1 MTSVQASRP
10 PRTRPTILWAIG
22 VAWTLAVMAEL
33 TGGHRALH
41 HGPLIGGGLPVWTAL
56 IVFLVAWQ
64 VMIAAMMLPSSLPLV
79 TLFFRAASS
88 QPGAGQAKAVFLA
101 GYGAVWSTFGALAFC
116 ADVVLH
122 RSVASWPWLDRRP
135 WLLGGAV
142 LMLAGAFQFSE
153 LKHRCLRVCRHPAV
167 YLLRHYGRGTG
178 RAFRVGAGHGLFCL
192 GCCWA
197 LMLVS
202 FAVGV
207 ANLPWMVLLTL
218 LMVFEK
224 TGRDGERGV
233 APVGIAFLALGAL
246 VILNPSWMPALYPR
260 S

>member
-1 MTSVQASRP
+1 MTSVHARRQP
-10 PRTRPTILWAIG
+10 LPRPTILLVIG
-22 VAWTLAVMAEL
+22 VAWTLAVVAEV
-33 TGGHRALH
+33 TGGHKALH
-41 HGPLIGGGLPVWTAL
+41 HGPLIGSGLPVWTAI

-88 QPGAGQAKAVFLA
+88 QPGALQAKAAFLA
-101 GYGAVWSTFGALAFC
+101 GYGAIWSTFGALAFGG
-116 ADVVLH
+116 DVALH
-122 RSVASWPWLDRRP
+122 RAVEGWPWVDRRP
-135 WLLGGAV
+135 WLLGGV
-142 LMLAGAFQFSE
+142 VVILAGAFQFSE
-153 LKHRCLRVCRHPAV
+153 LKHRCLKVCRHPGV

-178 RAFRVGAGHGLFCL
+178 RAFRIGAGHALFCL

-207 ANLPWMVLLTL
+207 ANLPWMALLTAI
-218 LMVFEK
+218 MVFEK

-233 APVGIAFLALGAL
+233 APIGMAFLALGAL
-246 VILNPSWMPALYPR
+246 VILNPSWMPALYPHP
-260 S
+260 